1 MVYNRDINEIWI
13 NKMSKNIAF
22 DDVVEENVISI
33 SKSNENLVINSL
45 EQYAEK
51 RFGEST
57 QKCEAFKKRLLDKAF
72 LSKAT
77 HALMQVSY
85 FLYGACYAKD
95 SEYEK
100 SVKKLTAEIKDDISV
115 IAEMKVFLIKHHENI
130 SDVSLLNDLGV
141 SKYFKRID
149 KVLLSLQ
156 MYVDKL

>member
-1 MVYNRDINEIWI
+1 
-13 NKMSKNIAF
+13 MSKNIEF
-22 DDVVEENVISI
+22 DDVIEENVISI
-33 SKSNENLVINSL
+33 SKSNESLIINSL

-51 RFGEST
+51 RFGEAT
-57 QKCEAFKKRLLDKAF
+57 KPCEVFKKKLLDKAF

-95 SEYEK
+95 NEYEK
-100 SVKKLTAEIKDDISV
+100 SVRKMIAELKDDVSV

-149 KVLLSLQ
+149 KLLLSLQ
-156 MYVDKL
+156 VYVDKL

>member
-1 MVYNRDINEIWI
+1 MVYNKDINETQV

-22 DDVVEENVISI
+22 EDVVEENVISI
-33 SKSNENLVINSL
+33 SKSNESLVINSL

-57 QKCEAFKKRLLDKAF
+57 DKCEAFKKRLLDKVF

-95 SEYEK
+95 GEYDK
-100 SVKKLTAEIKDDISV
+100 SVKKLTAELRDDITV

-149 KVLLSLQ
+149 KTLLSLQ
-156 MYVDKL
+156 TYVDKL